1 MEKLS
6 REQLERMVEVL
17 ADLVLEFADAQ
28 TVESLL
34 RENGFETEEL
44 DAIGFEVNGGAE
56 DEEN

>member
-1 MEKLS
+1 MENLS

-17 ADLVLEFADAQ
+17 SDLVLEFVDAQ